1 MSSGTLV
8 YDGNTYPMAFKQ
20 FPNSFQFNQIGVG
33 ALTVASG
40 NQWSGSYPSTPVAV
54 DSNGYLWV
62 WPAEQFSMIS
72 TVTEGQPSTTGTGTG
87 TGTGT
92 TTGTGTGTTTTTTT
106 FAGLTTT
113 EILIIVG
120 IVALV
125 VIAYL
130 VLWKHK
136 A

>member
-1 MSSGTLV
+1 MAQGTLV
-8 YDGNTYPMAFKQ
+8 YDGNTYSMVFRV
-20 FPNSFQFNQIGVG
+20 FPNSFQFSQIGVG

-40 NQWSGSYPSTPVAV
+40 NEWSGSYPSTPVAA

-62 WPAEQFSMIS
+62 WPAEQFSMVS
-72 TVTEGQPSTTGTGTG
+72 TMVEGQPS
-87 TGTGT
+87 
-92 TTGTGTGTTTTTTT
+92 TGTTTTTSGGTT
-106 FAGLTTT
+106 TITTPPTTTGGTAAYFGLTTT

-120 IVALV
+120 IVALI

-130 VLWKHK
+130 VLRKHK

>member
-8 YDGNTYPMAFKQ
+8 YDGNTYPMVFKV
-20 FPNSFQFNQIGVG
+20 FPNSFQFSQIGVG
-33 ALTVASG
+33 DLTVASG
-40 NQWSGSYPSTPVAV
+40 NEWSGSYPSTPVAA

-62 WPAEQFSMIS
+62 WPSESFSMVS
-72 TVTEGQPSTTGTGTG
+72 TIVEGQSSPTPSPTG
-87 TGTGT
+87 
-92 TTGTGTGTTTTTTT
+92 TGTGTGTTTTTTT

-125 VIAYL
+125 VIAYF
-130 VLWKHK
+130 VLRKHK

>member
-1 MSSGTLV
+1 MAQGTLV
-8 YDGNTYPMAFKQ
+8 YDGNTYPMVFRV
-20 FPNSFQFNQIGVG
+20 FSNSFQFSQIGVG
-33 ALTVASG
+33 DLTVASG
-40 NQWSGSYPSTPVAV
+40 NEWSGSYPSTPVAA

-62 WPAEQFSMIS
+62 WPAEQFSMVS
-72 TVTEGQPSTTGTGTG
+72 TMVEGQPSSTPSPTGTGTG
-87 TGTGT
+87 
-92 TTGTGTGTTTTTTT
+92 TTTTT

-125 VIAYL
+125 VIAYF
-130 VLWKHK
+130 VLRKHK

>member
-1 MSSGTLV
+1 MAQGTLV
-8 YDGNTYPMAFKQ
+8 YDGNTYSMVFRV
-20 FPNSFQFNQIGVG
+20 FPNSFQFGQVGVG
-33 ALTVASG
+33 DLTVASG
-40 NQWSGSYPSTPVAV
+40 NQWSGSYPSTPVAA

-62 WPAEQFSMIS
+62 WPAEQFSMVS
-72 TVTEGQPSTTGTGTG
+72 TMVEGQPSPSPSP
-87 TGTGT
+87 
-92 TTGTGTGTTTTTTT
+92 TGTGTTTTTTT

-125 VIAYL
+125 VIAYF
-130 VLWKHK
+130 VLRKHK

>member
-1 MSSGTLV
+1 MAQGTLV
-8 YDGNTYPMAFKQ
+8 YDGNTYPMVFRV
-20 FPNSFQFNQIGVG
+20 FPNSFQFSQIGVG
-33 ALTVASG
+33 DLTVASG
-40 NQWSGSYPSTPVAV
+40 NQWSGNYPSTPVAA

-62 WPAEQFSMIS
+62 WPAEQFSMVS
-72 TVTEGQPSTTGTGTG
+72 TTVEGQPSPSPSP
-87 TGTGT
+87 
-92 TTGTGTGTTTTTTT
+92 TGTGTTTTTTT

-125 VIAYL
+125 VIAYF
-130 VLWKHK
+130 VLRKHK